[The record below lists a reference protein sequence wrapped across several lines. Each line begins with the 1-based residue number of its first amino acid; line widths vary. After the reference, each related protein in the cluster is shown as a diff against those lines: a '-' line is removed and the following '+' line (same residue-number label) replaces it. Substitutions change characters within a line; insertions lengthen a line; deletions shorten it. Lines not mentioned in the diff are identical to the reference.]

1 MEHIEIPDA
10 RLAVTLGLSPGE
22 PILEKNLKEREQL
35 QAMYMG
41 IRDLTGIEKMTS
53 LKRLWLYSNDEIV
66 DITPLAGLTQLAE
79 LYLSGNAISDITPLA
94 GLTQLKRLTLDRNQ
108 IIDITPLTGLTQ
120 LTYLSLSVNEISD
133 VSVLENFKRLKKLS
147 IKDNPIQNITPIRR
161 LREQIPKLELDT
173 QLSS

>member
-1 MEHIEIPDA
+1 MGHVEIPDA
-10 RLAVTLGLSPGE
+10 RLAVALRLSPGE

-66 DITPLAGLTQLAE
+66 DITPLTGLTQLTY
-79 LYLSGNAISDITPLA
+79 LSLSGNAISDITPLA
-94 GLTQLKRLTLDRNQ
+94 NLTQLKSLWLDGNE
-108 IIDITPLTGLTQ
+108 ISDITPLANLTQ
-120 LTYLSLSVNEISD
+120 LESLWLHSNEISD
-133 VSVLENFKRLKKLS
+133 VSIVENFKRLKNLS
-147 IKDNPIQNITPIRR
+147 IKGNPIQNFTPIRR
-161 LREQIPKLELDT
+161 LREQIPKLKLDT